1 MWTGVELE
9 EILAKFPIGA
19 VLDVRRASSGL
30 MHGTW
35 LVQAAAGAFVLQR
48 LHHKLATHEILRDYV
63 AVTEHLAAK
72 GVPTPRLVRTVAGEL
87 VAHEGERWWRLATFV
102 PGETRDRVEHPQ
114 QAEEGARV
122 LADFHRAMADIP
134 HTFESQH
141 PLHDTEGHL
150 RRLREARARPE
161 HAEFLAAIRDEVEE
175 VEAQLA
181 ATVLPAG
188 LPRRVVHGDPKIS
201 NVLFEGDRAVALL
214 DLDTCTRHSVL
225 VDLGDAVRSWCR
237 DGGEDERQRFHLD
250 RFDAILRGYAALG
263 PPLES
268 AERAHLGRAG
278 RMITLELASRFLR
291 DALEDEYFAWDE
303 TRYADR
309 RAHNRARGRAMLY
322 LAQDMAARQTEVDA
336 LVTRYFGAP

>member
-1 MWTGVELE
+1 
-9 EILAKFPIGA
+9 
-19 VLDVRRASSGL
+19 
-30 MHGTW
+30 
-35 LVQAAAGAFVLQR
+35 
-48 LHHKLATHEILRDYV
+48 
-63 AVTEHLAAK
+63 
-72 GVPTPRLVRTVAGEL
+72 
-87 VAHEGERWWRLATFV
+87 
-102 PGETRDRVEHPQ
+102 
-114 QAEEGARV
+114 
-122 LADFHRAMADIP
+122 
-134 HTFESQH
+134 
-141 PLHDTEGHL
+141 
-150 RRLREARARPE
+150 
-161 HAEFLAAIRDEVEE
+161 
-175 VEAQLA
+175 
-181 ATVLPAG
+181 
-188 LPRRVVHGDPKIS
+188 VHGDPKIS